1 MKKRILI
8 FIVTYN
14 SSFRVLN
21 IIKKIRKLN
30 LNNKYY
36 KILIADDCSTDDTVN
51 FIRKIKKSKII
62 KIIINKSN
70 LGYGGN
76 IIKCLKYA
84 LKKKFN
90 YAIMI
95 HGDDQYDA
103 KYIPKII
110 NEFRNKNISL
120 VTGSRM
126 ISKKDALKGDM
137 PIYKF
142 LGNIVLTKMFNLL
155 SNTKFTDC
163 HTGLW
168 GYNLKVFKSVKLNK
182 IDKGYNF
189 DNHLRIIASNR
200 KFKINEIPIKTYY
213 RSEASKFHIF
223 YSLNFFKYL
232 IINLINKQ

>member
-21 IIKKIRKLN
+21 IIKKIKKLKLN
-30 LNNKYY
+30 KKYY
-36 KILIADDCSTDDTVN
+36 KILISDDCSIDDTSS
-51 FIRKIKKSKII
+51 FIKKIKKNKTI
-62 KIIINKSN
+62 KIIINKKN

-76 IIKCLKYA
+76 IIKCLKYG
-84 LKKKFN
+84 LRKRFN

-103 KYIPKII
+103 KYIPKIVR
-110 NEFRNKNISL
+110 ELNKKNVNL

-126 ISKKDALKGDM
+126 ISKNSALKGGM

-142 LGNIVLTKMFNLL
+142 LGNIVLTGIFNLI
-155 SNTKFTDC
+155 SHTNFTDC

-168 GYNLKVFKSVKLNK
+168 GYNLKIFKRAK
-182 IDKGYNF
+182 INQIDRGYNF
-189 DNHLRIIASNR
+189 DNHLRIIALNR

-232 IINLINKQ
+232 IINLFSKQ